1 MNKRGSGVL
10 LHITSLFSPY
20 GIGDMGPDAYKFAD
34 FLSEA
39 HQSFWQVLPLNP
51 IGAAHGNS
59 PYSSISAF
67 AGETMLVSPD
77 LMVKDGFLAKE
88 DVSDAP
94 RFPEEKVDYCTAR
107 AYKERILN
115 LAYQH
120 FNTEKDDSEYKGFC
134 SFNSYWLEDFALFI
148 ALKEY
153 LGETLWNEWPHEI
166 RNRETCA
173 LEEMK
178 KKLSERINK
187 EKFFQYLFFKQW
199 FSLKRYCNAQGIRII
214 GDVPIY
220 VNLDSSDVWKDPGI
234 FKLGEEKRCSFVA
247 GVPPD
252 YFSKTGQLWG
262 NPVYKWDALKETG
275 YKWWIQR
282 MEHTLNLFDIVRIDH
297 FRGLV
302 SYWEVPAGEKTAVN
316 GRWVKAPAEDFFS
329 AMAERFSALP
339 IIAEDLGIITPDVK
353 ELMRHFNFPGMKVLL
368 FAFGEDSPMH
378 PYLPHTYSKNC
389 VVYTGTHDN
398 NTVKGWFE
406 KEASSEEK
414 ERLFRYIGR
423 KASAED
429 VHWEFVRLAEM
440 SVADT
445 VIFPMQDIMGL
456 GHEARMNTP
465 ATTQGNWQW
474 RLAHGRLSPNLIRKI
489 QEITITYG
497 RRGAARKVF

>member
-1 MNKRGSGVL
+1 MNKRGSGIL

-20 GIGDMGPDAYKFAD
+20 GIGDMGPDAYRFAD

-39 HQSFWQVLPLNP
+39 RQSFWQVLPLNP
-51 IGAAHGNS
+51 IGAVYGNS

-67 AGETMLVSPD
+67 AGEPLLVSPG
-77 LMVKDGFLAKE
+77 LMIKDGFLAKE
-88 DVSDAP
+88 DVLDAP
-94 RFPEEKVDYCTAR
+94 RFPEEKVDYDAVR
-107 AYKERILN
+107 AYKEKILN

-120 FNTEKDDSEYKGFC
+120 FKTGKDDSEYKGFC
-134 SFNSYWLEDFALFI
+134 AYNSYWLEDFALFI

-153 LGETLWNEWPHEI
+153 FGGRPWNEWPPEI
-166 RNRETCA
+166 RDRETCA
-173 LEEMK
+173 LEEIK
-178 KKLSERINK
+178 TKLGERVNK

-199 FSLKRYCNAQGIRII
+199 FSLKRYCNARGIRII
-214 GDVPIY
+214 GDIPIY
-220 VNLDSSDVWKDPGI
+220 VTFDSSDVWKTPGI
-234 FKLGEEKRCSFVA
+234 FKLSEEKMCSFVA

-262 NPVYKWDALKETG
+262 NPVYKWDALKESG

-282 MEHTLNLFDIVRIDH
+282 MEHTLNLFDIARIDH

-302 SYWEVPAGEKTAVN
+302 SYWEIPADEKTAVN

-329 AMAERFSALP
+329 AILSRFSVLP

-378 PYLPHTYSKNC
+378 PYLPHTYNKNC
-389 VVYTGTHDN
+389 AVYTGTHDN

-423 KASAED
+423 KVSAKEA
-429 VHWEFVRLAEM
+429 HWEFVRLAVM

-445 VIFPMQDIMGL
+445 VIFPMQDIIGL
-456 GHEARMNTP
+456 GEEARMNTP
-465 ATTQGNWQW
+465 ATTKGNWQW
-474 RLAHGRLSPNLIRKI
+474 RLAHGNLSPSLIRKI
-489 QEITITYG
+489 QGITITYG
-497 RRGAARKVF
+497 RTGHAR